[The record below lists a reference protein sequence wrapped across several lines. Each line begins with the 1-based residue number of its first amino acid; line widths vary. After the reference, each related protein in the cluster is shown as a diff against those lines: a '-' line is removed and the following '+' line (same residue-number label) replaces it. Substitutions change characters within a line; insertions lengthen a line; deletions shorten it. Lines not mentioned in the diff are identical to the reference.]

1 MIIAHLGGG
10 VKILWNE
17 NWGKKK
23 IKEIYDKVESVSPA
37 DVPQKE
43 YEWERQK
50 FAAEVRIS
58 FSFSELKRRSLS
70 FQN

>member
-10 VKILWNE
+10 VKILQNE
-17 NWGKKK
+17 NWEGKKK

-43 YEWERQK
+43 YE
-50 FAAEVRIS
+50 
-58 FSFSELKRRSLS
+58 
-70 FQN
+70 